1 VAQELMSRFAQ
12 RHELQGPMEEEINAA
27 TSLAVWRARSLWN
40 LCHAF
45 GIVMQFAQVI
55 RFSIQQLKDEAAADE
70 M

>member
-1 VAQELMSRFAQ
+1 
-12 RHELQGPMEEEINAA
+12 MEEEINAA

-40 LCHAF
+40 LCRAF
-45 GIVMQFAQVI
+45 GIVMRFAQVI